1 MNYTNDNNQF
11 DTSYA
16 KEINEFPFTISQ
28 VGCMCEVLIQSNQ
41 FISLRHLLNRIPKT
55 WLVSEENFLFYYHRQ
70 QQQQQFNTQLEI
82 LTNEKL
88 YELRELI
95 IKSFIILSY
104 NDHNYKLVY
113 ELIKYNHFFNKKHQI
128 ILQHIWYNIH
138 YDIIEKLRQRS
149 LTAVDKYRIRKK
161 YPLPNTI
168 WDGEKIFYYF
178 KQNIRYL
185 LINYYQY
192 NKYPNSIEKYEISRK
207 TGLTLTQVSNW
218 FKNHRQRDKSLE
230 STDLYIKNKNKTLLN
245 NNYNCN
251 WSWQSIKSN
260 TNNSNNNNSDN
271 NPIIQHTQGIKNEY
285 SIETYGKCYNYQS
298 SYQQLTNQ
306 QTLSDNN
313 SIDQNLSSSIENP
326 KDSEYYR
333 TTISY
338 PIYSHQYVTL
348 SKNSNELWFTQWST
362 NHFNSEYDKYNY
374 EGNYNTISFDH
385 NQNHSYYTL

>member
-55 WLVSEENFLFYYHRQ
+55 WLVSEENFLFYYHRH
-70 QQQQQFNTQLEI
+70 QQQFNTQLEI
-82 LTNEKL
+82 LTNEQL

-113 ELIKYNHFFNKKHQI
+113 ELIKYNHFFNKKHQT

-138 YDIIEKLRQRS
+138 YNIIEKLRQRS

-207 TGLTLTQVSNW
+207 TGLTITQVIY
-218 FKNHRQRDKSLE
+218 
-230 STDLYIKNKNKTLLN
+230 YIINIFWLLLLLWW
-245 NNYNCN
+245 C
-251 WSWQSIKSN
+251 WWWRWW
-260 TNNSNNNNSDN
+260 
-271 NPIIQHTQGIKNEY
+271 
-285 SIETYGKCYNYQS
+285 C
-298 SYQQLTNQ
+298 
-306 QTLSDNN
+306 
-313 SIDQNLSSSIENP
+313 
-326 KDSEYYR
+326 
-333 TTISY
+333 IS
-338 PIYSHQYVTL
+338 V
-348 SKNSNELWFTQWST
+348 
-362 NHFNSEYDKYNY
+362 
-374 EGNYNTISFDH
+374 
-385 NQNHSYYTL
+385 